1 MEKQDGILEELSLLV
16 NCDELMVVSETPDE
30 DQDGQNSLLKELI
43 KLIKG
48 VKPCSATESSKI
60 SAINGRC
67 LPA

>member
-1 MEKQDGILEELSLLV
+1 
-16 NCDELMVVSETPDE
+16 MVVSETPDE